1 MKKQMKQK
9 MVLVVM
15 MVLIG
20 LGVSGKV
27 FGADIKIGLVNFQK
41 ALNEVEQGKK
51 AKELLKTEFDA
62 KQKKLN
68 VQQDE
73 LKKLQ
78 ADAEKQKSVLSQD
91 ALLEKQ
97 KTFNEKYMDLQKS
110 MGAYREELV
119 AKDTKLT
126 SLILQNLKKVVAQI
140 GEKGGYTLIVEGS
153 QDAVL
158 YAKSQEDL
166 TAKVISLYN
175 EQNKGPLK
183 LE

>member
-1 MKKQMKQK
+1 MKKQMKQQ
-9 MVLVVM
+9 MTALVVIAL
-15 MVLIG
+15 VSLG
-20 LGVSGKV
+20 LSGRA

-41 ALNEVEQGKK
+41 ALNEVDQGKK

-97 KTFNEKYMDLQKS
+97 KAFNEKYLDLQKS
-110 MGAYREELV
+110 MGSYREELV

-166 TAKVISLYN
+166 TDKVVALYN